1 MTQNCVTNTRVG
13 HLMGRRVK
21 STYMYLDIPM
31 QAIYNRFI
39 TSKVVSTYMD
49 EVKSEVMTPSV

>member
-1 MTQNCVTNTRVG
+1 
-13 HLMGRRVK
+13 MGRRVK

-39 TSKVVSTYMD
+39 TSGVISTYKC
-49 EVKSEVMTPSV
+49 EVKSEVMTPAV